1 VIGVPLGCGIDP
13 ALMQAKARAALALS
27 RRAHPLRR
35 IWSAGFAGPTG
46 ASFAFWCVPTKLL
59 KGSSAA
65 AGIALV
71 SSIGTSGGFF
81 GPSIIGFLKQ
91 TTGGDSGA
99 FLGLAG
105 LAFLGALICIGLRQ
119 TAAFSPNRRV
129 IGVAPTSQNA

>member
-1 VIGVPLGCGIDP
+1 
-13 ALMQAKARAALALS
+13 MTS
-27 RRAHPLRR
+27 
-35 IWSAGFAGPTG
+35 
-46 ASFAFWCVPTKLL
+46 FWCVPTKLL

-91 TTGGDSGA
+91 TTGSDSGA

-105 LAFLGALICIGLRQ
+105 LALLGALVCIGLRQ
-119 TAAFSPNRRV
+119 TAAFSPSRRV
-129 IGVAPTSQNA
+129 VGVAPTSQSA